1 MYTIIRHGEQSS
13 IPSKLFSKVQFS
25 SVCLFNSHKSVCF
38 YLVFNILK
46 MCCILIH
53 FFSFSKSHR
62 LRYLNK
68 HITSRRICFV
78 YSYSG
83 RQLYAPTYFFCL
95 STSWGA
101 PIELLHYSQA
111 PQHKSLR
118 LTVFTLFHHF
128 ADNR

>member
-83 RQLYAPTYFFCL
+83 RQLYAPTYFFFL
-95 STSWGA
+95 FKYLLGRPHRATPLLTGSTAQIS
-101 PIELLHYSQA
+101 
-111 PQHKSLR
+111 KVDSLYFISSFCR
-118 LTVFTLFHHF
+118 
-128 ADNR
+128 